1 MEAGE
6 GADEHG
12 LPLVGEHHHR
22 ELLLRTVPAQRGA
35 ELLPRPALAYVF
47 RREKSYGKGMLN
59 LVLVKRINDI
69 NRTTVNVRLSR
80 STAIA
85 VFLVKC

>member
-22 ELLLRTVPAQRGA
+22 ELLLRTVPAQRRA

-47 RREKSYGKGMLN
+47 RREKSYCIGTL
-59 LVLVKRINDI
+59 
-69 NRTTVNVRLSR
+69 
-80 STAIA
+80 
-85 VFLVKC
+85 FLMTC